1 MSFTQSDY
9 TCTVAGLDWPDVDV
23 DELGPTSRHISPPP
37 PRNIVEPQARAD
49 DRDRTVREI
58 SPPPPAITADEDA
71 ASMPPRP
78 RISHLRKLHLAR
90 KLDQGC
96 APRGLK
102 AIDSSA
108 RLFELANADA
118 ELDGLGDC
126 HMRRFLA
133 YLRQRKTRDGEPL
146 ANNTIISHFAN
157 IGKMLSYGG
166 PEDRRG
172 TKGNRTACR
181 CGLYGFDQY
190 GRPNPVPCLF
200 ADDLPPPDKSD
211 KPTPKIRDVAHWI
224 ATVAPLAWGPLQRN
238 VPLSVPK
245 GLWLACLLIFTRNTG
260 VRLESL
266 IKAEWTMLDGHW
278 LKLPKWAV
286 KGKQQ
291 PLKVYVN
298 RWALAAAQRVRT
310 DEARIF
316 SWRSSE
322 SYLDNLVQEVFP
334 DDPMFRLHR
343 LRSLLINDLIEAGHE
358 IVAQCQVGHKGGVT
372 KENYAKFER
381 LAPKVLGN
389 GKILRQPV
397 LPENISIWPDKES
410 ESGKQL
416 KLKLT

>member
-1 MSFTQSDY
+1 MGRRAPAANRTLSTTTAARQQTGPSG
-9 TCTVAGLDWPDVDV
+9 AGN
-23 DELGPTSRHISPPP
+23 SPRTAAAADRTRRGCCIAAAAAADLAPAQAAP
-37 PRNIVEPQARAD
+37 GPQAG
-49 DRDRTVREI
+49 
-58 SPPPPAITADEDA
+58 PG
-71 ASMPPRP
+71 
-78 RISHLRKLHLAR
+78 LR
-90 KLDQGC
+90 
-96 APRGLK
+96 PRGLK
-102 AIDSSA
+102 AIDGSA
-108 RLFELANADA
+108 RLFEIANNDA
-118 ELDGLGDC
+118 ELDGLGNV
-126 HMRRFLA
+126 HMRKFLA
-133 YLRQRKTRDGEPL
+133 FLRQRKTRDGEPL

-172 TKGNRTACR
+172 TKGNRTACQ
-181 CGLYGFDQY
+181 CGLYGFDVY

-211 KPTPKIRDVAHWI
+211 KPTPKARDVSHWI
-224 ATVAPLAWGPLQRN
+224 EACAPLIWGPLQRN
-238 VPLSVPK
+238 VPLTVPK
-245 GLWLACLLIFTRNTG
+245 GLWLACLLIFVRNTG
-260 VRLESL
+260 VRLESV
-266 IKAEWTMLDGHW
+266 IKAEWSMLDGHW

-310 DEARIF
+310 KDARIF

-322 SYLDNLVQEVFP
+322 SYLDNLVQEIFP
-334 DDPMFRLHR
+334 DDPMYRLHR

-389 GKILRQPV
+389 GKILRQPK
-397 LPENISIWPDKES
+397 LPPNIVIWPDKET
-410 ESGKQL
+410 ESGRQL
-416 KLKLT
+416 RLGFKDDSQD